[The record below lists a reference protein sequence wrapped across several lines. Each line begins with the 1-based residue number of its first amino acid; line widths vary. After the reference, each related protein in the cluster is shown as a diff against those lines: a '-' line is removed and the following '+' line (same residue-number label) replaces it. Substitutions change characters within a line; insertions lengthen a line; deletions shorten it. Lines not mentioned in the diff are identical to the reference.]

1 MATKIKATDIK
12 NNNNRYEVELE
23 NGLEVVIEL
32 EDATYSVTVE
42 VLGEASDHS
51 NMKDVNKEVRGYEK
65 MTEEEIEASKAELAK
80 MRKTAKRSPSDYVP
94 ISETVHESYTFST
107 PEASFT
113 EEVEVNEL
121 QKRKLDAMLNYL
133 TDHQGETISWLSV
146 GPADELYGEG
156 ELIVTV
162 KTTKESVLGDY
173 TEYFWKI
180 GRLGGWLTMDGMGR
194 WQEGK
199 ENWHRSLA
207 DWHGGVF
214 CRECNKVLTDP
225 TSVAIGIGPECC
237 TKFGISWD
245 KAAAFVAKG
254 DKEGLEEYLSD
265 YR

>member
-1 MATKIKATDIK
+1 MKKVTAAQFTNENKNKGLETKLDNDRVVVLHKSEEKEYTILCKVTREVIGRTTKIK
-12 NNNNRYEVELE
+12 EL
-23 NGLEVVIEL
+23 NALLV
-32 EDATYSVTVE
+32 S
-42 VLGEASDHS
+42 LG
-51 NMKDVNKEVRGYEK
+51 KEEWN
-65 MTEEEIEASKAELAK
+65 APKAGRA
-80 MRKTAKRSPSDYVP
+80 PSDYVP

-133 TDHQGETISWLSV
+133 TDHQGETIFWLSI

-156 ELIVTV
+156 ELIATV
-162 KTTKESVLGDY
+162 KTTKESALGDY

-225 TSVAIGIGPECC
+225 TSIAIGIGPECC
-237 TKFGISWD
+237 MKFGISWE
-245 KAAAFVAKG
+245 KAARFVAKG
-254 DKEGLEEYLSD
+254 DKAGLEEYLSN